1 MKAAYIRAPAR
12 QVWILAAACM
22 IALASCDVPVD
33 RGTFNPI
40 GADEKQLV
48 TVKISPNLAIS
59 KVDNYQV
66 HWTKP
71 DNNYSQVVKMSPGI
85 HVFEVNYNDGSTWT
99 LQPISAVAK
108 LSTGGSYTISQ
119 SINGNS
125 ISIQIKDGAEQS
137 ALFNMNS
144 LSEDDGPLAVYVI
157 NVFNPTLSN
166 PKAKILVSNDSKE
179 ITFEH
184 DLVYRLTD
192 KTTGRKSE
200 GRYAIEMDFTM
211 GGRIYFVETDI
222 STLSSEAF
230 LAGDFRQ
237 QAQTIASPILCDGAT
252 VTYNYS
258 KPEGLNGQEE
268 VFTITNLTPPEA
280 VAEKTEEAAGVDET
294 P

>member
-1 MKAAYIRAPAR
+1 MKSKHICAAGR
-12 QVWILAAACM
+12 QVLVLTGAVTLALAF
-22 IALASCDVPVD
+22 ASCDVPVD
-33 RGTFNPI
+33 RGVFNPI

-108 LSTGGSYTISQ
+108 LTTGNAYTVSQ

-125 ISIQIKDGAEQS
+125 ISIQISTKKDGVEES

-166 PKAKILVSNDSKE
+166 PEAKILVSNNNRD

-184 DLVYRLTD
+184 DLVYRMTD
-192 KTTGRKSE
+192 KRTNKKTE

-211 GGRIYFVETDI
+211 GGRIYFFETDPDA
-222 STLSSEAF
+222 LSSEAF
-230 LAGDFRQ
+230 LNSDFRQ
-237 QAQTIASPILCDGAT
+237 QSQTIVSPVVCDGKT
-252 VTYNYS
+252 VTYRYS

-268 VFTITNLTPPEA
+268 AYNITNMTPEPE
-280 VAEKTEEAAGVDET
+280 VVVEEAIGD
-294 P
+294 

>member
-1 MKAAYIRAPAR
+1 MLI
-12 QVWILAAACM
+12 
-22 IALASCDVPVD
+22 LASCDVPVD

-71 DNNYSQVVKMSPGI
+71 DNNYSQIVKMSPGI
-85 HVFEVNYNDGSTWT
+85 HVFEVSYNDGSTWT

-108 LSTGGSYTISQ
+108 LSAGGSYTVSQ
-119 SINGNS
+119 SINGNR
-125 ISIQIKDGAEQS
+125 ISIQITSKKEGVEQS

-144 LSEDDGPLAVYVI
+144 LSEDDGPLSTYVI

-166 PKAKILVSNDSKE
+166 PDAKILLSNDSKD
-179 ITFEH
+179 IVFEH

-192 KTTGRKSE
+192 KTTGKKTE

-222 STLSSEAF
+222 SALSSEAF
-230 LAGDFRQ
+230 LGSDFRQ
-237 QAQTIASPILCDGAT
+237 QAQTIASPIACDGAT
-252 VTYNYS
+252 VTYSYS
-258 KPEGLNGQEE
+258 KPEALNGQEE
-268 VFTITNLTPPEA
+268 IFTITDLTPPE
-280 VAEKTEEAAGVDET
+280 VVVEEVIEIDET